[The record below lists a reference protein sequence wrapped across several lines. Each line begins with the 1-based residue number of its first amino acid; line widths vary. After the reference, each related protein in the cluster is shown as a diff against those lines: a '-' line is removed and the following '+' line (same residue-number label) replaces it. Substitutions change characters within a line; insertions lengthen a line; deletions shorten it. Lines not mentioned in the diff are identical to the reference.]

1 MTFITTAVKATPFS
15 LICGVLMILCTAAGY
30 ADTAFLATIDAGRIS
45 PVPDPIIFDETR
57 YNDGG
62 HYDTETGMYTVPLD
76 GLYVISATLRS
87 QPDNDYSVRIV
98 VDGSVIADSRN
109 SDGTGAGYM
118 ATTASVP
125 LHLTTG
131 QQVWV
136 SPDNLDATYG
146 STNTL
151 MYTWFSAY
159 LISAD

>member
-1 MTFITTAVKATPFS
+1 MSRLYHSVCN
-15 LICGVLMILCTAAGY
+15 LICGVLIFLRFPTGY
-30 ADTAFLATIDAGRIS
+30 SDTAFLATIDAGTIS
-45 PVPDPIIFDETR
+45 PVPNPIVFNETR

-62 HYDTETGMYTVPLD
+62 HYDTETGIYTVPLD
-76 GLYVISATLRS
+76 GMYMISTTLRS
-87 QPDNDYSVRIV
+87 QPDNDYMVRIV
-98 VDGSVIADSRN
+98 VDGSLIADSRN
-109 SDGTGAGYM
+109 SDGTRAGYM
-118 ATTASVP
+118 AATASVP

-136 SPDNLDATYG
+136 SPNNLDATYG